1 MSNRI
6 LAGRFELQKQL
17 SQTAVGSVYLGCDRR
32 QVQHPSCLI
41 TAIHYAQPD
50 MHRRLAREV
59 QIIEQ
64 LGHSPQVPSVLAYF
78 HEARAGEEKG
88 AIAQEQLHTA
98 PPPELRQAES
108 SPSTPSVHSAAA
120 THTFYIVQSHI
131 LGHPLSKEITPGK
144 KLSESYV
151 SKLLTD
157 VLGALCSVHRQ
168 GQVHQNLHPQNLIRQ
183 NVDGQIF
190 LSEFGGLARL
200 SRSEISPDG
209 SLRVTTP
216 VSPHP
221 YLAPEQLNPDY
232 VEHPKP
238 ASDLYALGLIAIE
251 ALTGRPHYDL
261 SYDPNR
267 GLLWRE
273 GVEVSLSLA
282 EFIDRLV
289 RHQCE
294 DRFADAA
301 EALDILRL
309 GRDRHQVAHNSR
321 LNTVV
326 VSPGG
331 RAKKAVSSGFSRLGG
346 ASPHSGR
353 TSLSTTGGPNRPKP
367 LNPRLIKLFIGG
379 IAVAIALGVGVKA
392 FQWGQYRFTQLPQSW
407 EDWRGDKSKSSYAEA
422 KPSELTALLRDGSIQ
437 LRPVAA
443 AAFWEMVSAAEEDDV
458 NLFALAGY
466 QPEDA
471 TGNAANT
478 AQNDYVTG
486 YAIAIGGADES
497 QDWQKSFAQSDAF
510 DWLSANATNYG
521 FELSITEKGL
531 LGSTSPE
538 PWHWRYVGDSQSQ
551 SIFANAD
558 R

>member
-1 MSNRI
+1 MKSHLDTNVIPPSRQREAPRAGLTWIGQSITRVEDPRI
-6 LAGRFELQKQL
+6 LPGNGGYIDDFKVPGMAHAAMVASPHAHARIVSIDTSRAKALPGVIGVYTGEDLASVVAPCPSFASPPLP
-17 SQTAVGSVYLGCDRR
+17 QTAIAVGKVRHVGD
-32 QVQHPSCLI
+32 P
-41 TAIHYAQPD
+41 
-50 MHRRLAREV
+50 
-59 QIIEQ
+59 
-64 LGHSPQVPSVLAYF
+64 
-78 HEARAGEEKG
+78 
-88 AIAQEQLHTA
+88 IAVVV
-98 PPPELRQAES
+98 AES
-108 SPSTPSVHSAAA
+108 
-120 THTFYIVQSHI
+120 
-131 LGHPLSKEITPGK
+131 LG
-144 KLSESYV
+144 
-151 SKLLTD
+151 
-157 VLGALCSVHRQ
+157 Q
-168 GQVHQNLHPQNLIRQ
+168 
-183 NVDGQIF
+183 
-190 LSEFGGLARL
+190 AR
-200 SRSEISPDG
+200 
-209 SLRVTTP
+209 
-216 VSPHP
+216 
-221 YLAPEQLNPDY
+221 
-232 VEHPKP
+232 
-238 ASDLYALGLIAIE
+238 
-251 ALTGRPHYDL
+251 
-261 SYDPNR
+261 
-267 GLLWRE
+267 
-273 GVEVSLSLA
+273 
-282 EFIDRLV
+282 
-289 RHQCE
+289 
-294 DRFADAA
+294 DAA

-392 FQWGQYRFTQLPQSW
+392 FQWGQYRFSQLPQSW

-471 TGNAANT
+471 TGNASNT
-478 AQNDYVTG
+478 SLIDYGTG
-486 YAIAIGGADES
+486 DAIAIGGADES
-497 QDWQKSFAQSDAF
+497 QVWLKSYAQSDAF